1 MGGAISKITRIG
13 FEELQQNLQ
22 QSVLIN
28 TLPIHEQDVLIRGTT
43 TAQQEVSKVEF
54 ALQHKMPIIIY
65 GKNARDASVYTKYE
79 QLLTIGHTH
88 VSIYPGGLFE
98 WMLLQD
104 IYGIDEFSTSNKT
117 LEILKYK
124 PINILNT
131 KYLTY

>member
-104 IYGIDEFSTSNKT
+104 IYGKDAFPTTSTC
-117 LEILKYK
+117 LDLLKFR
-124 PINILNT
+124 
-131 KYLTY
+131 

>member
-1 MGGAISKITRIG
+1 MGGAVSKISRIG
-13 FEELQQNLQ
+13 FEELQQKLP

-28 TLPIHEQDVLIRGTT
+28 TLPIHEQDVLIRGTM

-79 QLLTIGHTH
+79 QLLTIGHTQ
-88 VSIYPGGLFE
+88 VFIYPGGLFE

-104 IYGIDEFSTSNKT
+104 IYGKDAFPTTSTC
-117 LEILKYK
+117 LDLLKFR
-124 PINILNT
+124 
-131 KYLTY
+131 

>member
-1 MGGAISKITRIG
+1 MGGAVSKISRIG
-13 FEELQQNLQ
+13 FEELQQKLP

-79 QLLTIGHTH
+79 QLLTIGHTQ
-88 VSIYPGGLFE
+88 VFIYPGGLFE

-104 IYGIDEFSTSNKT
+104 IYGKDAFPTTSTC
-117 LEILKYK
+117 LDLLKFR
-124 PINILNT
+124 
-131 KYLTY
+131 

>member
-1 MGGAISKITRIG
+1 MGGAVSKISRIG
-13 FEELQQNLQ
+13 FEELQQKLP

-28 TLPIHEQDVLIRGTT
+28 TLPIHEQDVLIRGTM

-79 QLLTIGHTH
+79 QLLTIGHAQ
-88 VSIYPGGLFE
+88 VFIYPGGLFE

-104 IYGIDEFSTSNKT
+104 IYGKDAFPTTSTC
-117 LEILKYK
+117 LDLLKFR
-124 PINILNT
+124 
-131 KYLTY
+131 

>member
-79 QLLTIGHTH
+79 QLLTIGHTQ
-88 VSIYPGGLFE
+88 VFIYPGGLFE

-104 IYGIDEFSTSNKT
+104 IYGKDAFPTTSTC
-117 LEILKYK
+117 LDLLKFR
-124 PINILNT
+124 
-131 KYLTY
+131 